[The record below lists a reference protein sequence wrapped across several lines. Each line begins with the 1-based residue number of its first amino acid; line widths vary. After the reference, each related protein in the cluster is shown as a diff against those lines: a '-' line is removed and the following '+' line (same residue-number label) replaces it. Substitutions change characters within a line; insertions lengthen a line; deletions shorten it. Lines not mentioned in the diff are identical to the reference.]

1 MLKELDND
9 TLKKLQ
15 EVELEI
21 LEEFDR
27 ICKKHNLTYFAVGG
41 TLIGVVRHEGFIPWD
56 DDIDLGMP
64 RKDYDK
70 FIEICENTKELN
82 DNFYIQSGYDSEN
95 NWTCFTK
102 IRKKNTLADEAQVH
116 HINKPKGIFI
126 DIFPYDKIPT
136 NKGLLYKIRNNIVKA
151 INETIFY
158 KWKTKKLSDLRIKP
172 LCLLLSIF
180 SNKTLKRWLNKIATK
195 YNNKDCEYVI
205 SYLGAYSLTKE
216 TFKKETFTKTIN
228 KKFAGRD
235 IPVPKDYHL
244 YLTQI
249 YGDYLKL
256 PPEEKRVNH
265 SMMEIRFK

>member
-1 MLKELDND
+1 MLKELDNN
-9 TLKKLQ
+9 TLKELQ
-15 EVELEI
+15 KVELEI
-21 LEEFDR
+21 LNEFER
-27 ICKKHNLTYFAVGG
+27 ICKKYKLTYFAVGG
-41 TLIGVVRHEGFIPWD
+41 TLIGTIRHKGFIPWD

-70 FIEICENTKELN
+70 LIEICENTDELN
-82 DNFYIQSGYDSEN
+82 SNYYLQSGYDYEN

-102 IRKKNTLADEAQVH
+102 IRKKNTLADEAQIH

-126 DIFPYDKIPT
+126 DIFPYDNVPS
-136 NKGLLYKIRNNIVKA
+136 NRGVAFKIRNNLVKA

-172 LCLLLSIF
+172 LCLFLSMF
-180 SNKTLKRWLNKIATK
+180 SNKTLKVWLNKIAKK
-195 YNNKDCEYVI
+195 YNRRDCEYVI
-205 SYLGAYSLTKE
+205 NYLGAYSLNKE
-216 TFKKETFTKTIN
+216 TFKKNVFTPIIM

-235 IPVPKDYHL
+235 IPVPNNYHF

-256 PPEEKRVNH
+256 PPKEKRVNH
-265 SMMEIRFK
+265 SMMNVHF